1 MLTETIRIT
10 AAFGSEMQR
19 DVAMKILRQILTAW
33 ESDTR
38 ERHQK
43 NRISIVYGSHE
54 PAGDAAPAK

>member
-1 MLTETIRIT
+1 MLTDTITIT

-43 NRISIVYGSHE
+43 NRISIVYGQ
-54 PAGDAAPAK
+54 P